1 MADYR
6 ETNSKIAFGILKCC
20 SVSGGYFG
28 NVQITKNV
36 ADTQLKFLSSPV
48 SNNVQFT
55 CFAPDK
61 MEITAIKNSVVKVN
75 QHRSEYT
82 AYIEEE
88 AQLRKLGIKN
98 V

>member
-1 MADYR
+1 
-6 ETNSKIAFGILKCC
+6 
-20 SVSGGYFG
+20 
-28 NVQITKNV
+28 
-36 ADTQLKFLSSPV
+36 
-48 SNNVQFT
+48 
-55 CFAPDK
+55 

-88 AQLRKLGIKN
+88 AQLRKLGVKN